1 MATDRH
7 LRDFF
12 ADLPDPRVAGRCTH
26 DLTDIVLI
34 VLCGTLSGA
43 DDFVSLAEFAEAREG
58 WLRDRL
64 GLALANGVPSHDTLN
79 RVFAALRPDAFHEA
93 FLAWAAVAADRLKV
107 KQIAVDG
114 KALRGSRAGAC
125 PALHI
130 VSAWATDAGLT
141 LAQVRTAEKS
151 NEITAIPELLDLLD
165 VAGALVS
172 IDAAG
177 CQKGIAA
184 QIVRGQGD
192 YLLAVKENQPRL
204 HEDIDRLAL
213 AALEADYAGLSR
225 HLAEGPGHGRDEM
238 RFCFVLTDLTAIR
251 DRAVWAGLRS
261 VVCVVRCRTVNGK
274 EAHETHYYISSRAGS
289 AKAFQAAVRRHWG
302 IENGCHW
309 VLDVAFRED
318 DHRLRDGHA
327 PENLALVRKMALA
340 MLKKA
345 PAKMGI
351 KNKRLKAGWDHTFL
365 ETVLRDFLD
374 D

>member
-12 ADLPDPRVAGRCTH
+12 ADLPDPRVTGRCTH

-43 DDFVSLAEFAEAREG
+43 DDFVSIAEFAEAKEG
-58 WLRDRL
+58 WLRGRL
-64 GLALANGVPSHDTLN
+64 GLTLANGVPSHDTRT
-79 RVFAALRPDAFHEA
+79 RVFAALRPDAFHDA
-93 FLAWAAVAADRLKV
+93 FLAWVAVAADRLKLE
-107 KQIAVDG
+107 QIAVDG

-125 PALHI
+125 PALQV
-130 VSAWATDAGLT
+130 VSAWATEAGLT
-141 LAQVRTAEKS
+141 LAQVRAAEKS

-165 VAGALVS
+165 VSGALVS

-177 CQKGIAA
+177 CQKEIAA
-184 QIVRGQGD
+184 QIVRGKGD

-204 HEDIDRLAL
+204 YEDIDRLAL
-213 AALEADYAGLSR
+213 AAMEADYAGLSR

-238 RFCFVLTDLTAIR
+238 RFCFVLTDPTTIR
-251 DRAVWAGLRS
+251 DRALWAGLRS
-261 VVCVVRCRTVNGK
+261 VVCVVRCRTANGK

-345 PAKMGI
+345 PAKIGI
-351 KNKRLKAGWDHTFL
+351 KNKRLKAGWDNTFL
-365 ETVLRDFLD
+365 ETTLRDFLD